1 MSADIHSFLVTPAE
15 IARRKGPH
23 DRIVM
28 SSRVRLARNLK
39 EAAFP
44 GWAKKPERVRVLDL
58 IRPAVEGLGDMK
70 DSFSESMDSLST
82 LDKQILVERHLISRE
97 HAAKSAGSGL
107 VLNRD
112 ESLCFMIN
120 EEDHL
125 RMQALRPGLQLKQA
139 WAAIDQADSYLE
151 KKLEFAFSAEWGY
164 LTACPTNIGTGIRV
178 SAMLHLPGL
187 VLAEQINPIIQ
198 SVNKL
203 GLAVRGLYG
212 EGTEALGNVFQVSNQ
227 MTLGES
233 ESAIVER
240 LEKVLAQIIEHEE
253 NARANLIEKKP
264 KMVYNHI
271 GRAYG
276 ILANAHSVSS
286 KETMNLLSLMRLGV
300 AVGLFPGVERGLVDE
315 LFILTQPSHLQN
327 QHTEKLP
334 PAERDLLRADMVRE
348 RLKHVSRPIS
358 KPSAGPQGA
367 GLDKHEK

>member
-1 MSADIHSFLVTPAE
+1 MDIHNFLIPPADS
-15 IARRKGPH
+15 ARRKGPF

-28 SSRVRLARNLK
+28 SSRVRLARNIK

-44 GWAKKPERVRVLDL
+44 GWAKKPERIRVLEL
-58 IRPAVEGLGDMK
+58 IRPAVEGLPEMK
-70 DSFSESMDSLST
+70 DAFSQTMDSLST

-107 VLNRD
+107 VLNR
-112 ESLCFMIN
+112 EETLCFMIN

-125 RMQALRPGLQLKQA
+125 RMQALRPGLQLRQA
-139 WAAIDQADSYLE
+139 WTAIDQADSALE
-151 KKLEFAFSAEWGY
+151 KKLEYAFSSDMGY

-233 ESAIVER
+233 EGSIVER

-253 NARANLIEKKP
+253 NARGTLLEKKH
-264 KMVYNHI
+264 KMVFNHI

-276 ILANAHSVSS
+276 ILANAHSISS
-286 KETMNLLSLMRLGV
+286 KETMNLLSLMQMGV
-300 AVGLFPGVERGLVDE
+300 DVGLFPGVDRSLVDE
-315 LFILTQPSHLQN
+315 LFILTQPAHLQK
-327 QHTEKLP
+327 QHSEKLS
-334 PAERDLLRADMVRE
+334 AEERDLLRADMVRE
-348 RLKHVSRPIS
+348 RLRPVSRPIG
-358 KPSAGPQGA
+358 KAPPPGG
-367 GLDKHEK
+367 G